1 MKYLSTL
8 SAGTQAGLSSDRI
21 RVLAVKGRIHGAM
34 KVGKA
39 WLIPHNFTIIR
50 DGTRG
55 PKSTKTGAKPTPPT
69 TEPELPTTPAQ

>member
-8 SAGTQAGLSSDRI
+8 IASVQAGLSQDRI
-21 RVLAVKGRIHGAM
+21 RALAVKGLIPGAM

-39 WLIPHNFTIIR
+39 WLIPADFRITR

-55 PKSTKTGAKPTPPT
+55 PKSTKTGVK
-69 TEPELPTTPAQ
+69 Q